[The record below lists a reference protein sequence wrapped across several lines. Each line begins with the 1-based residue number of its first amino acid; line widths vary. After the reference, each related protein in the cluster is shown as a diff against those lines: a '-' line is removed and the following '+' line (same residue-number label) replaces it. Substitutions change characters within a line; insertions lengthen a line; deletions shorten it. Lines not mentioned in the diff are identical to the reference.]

1 MIMMPMTSP
10 AASALSEETSR
21 PIDWPSAADQRGHG
35 QGGEEA
41 VDHGRDAGQD
51 LEDRLGRRR
60 GSVGLAYC
68 DR

>member
-1 MIMMPMTSP
+1 MIMMPMTRP
-10 AASALSEETSR
+10 AASALSEATSR
-21 PIDWPSAADQRGHG
+21 PIDCADIADERRHG

-51 LEDRLGRRR
+51 LEQRLDAARAPC
-60 GSVGLAYC
+60 GLAYS